1 MNRLKIKTMRRVIFI
16 ILMVLAI
23 RSVSVAETPMIR
35 YDGRTMQVG
44 TTLPTERFPFRISDY
59 KGIVW
64 NFDGKRLV
72 IKPTVDGLLIG
83 TNKNSIDFYDEDRD
97 SYNSIR
103 CSSFQVVSDARLKQN
118 IENLNGTLS
127 MLDGFGVSEKPL
139 QQEGVRRSPAS
150 EYNSATEFLNFVKKY
165 YPELIEEGN
174 NGVILMNK
182 LELIPMLV
190 DAISELKTRV
200 ESQKERISELIQKK
214 AIRDEKKNN

>member
-1 MNRLKIKTMRRVIFI
+1 MRRLIFI
-16 ILMVLAI
+16 ILMVLTI
-23 RSVSVAETPMIR
+23 RNVSIAETPIIR
-35 YDGRTMQVG
+35 YNGRTMQIG
-44 TTLPTERFPFRISDY
+44 TILPTDQFPFRMSGY

-64 NFDGKRLV
+64 NYGGKRLV

-127 MLDGFGVSEKPL
+127 ILDEFGTSEKPL
-139 QQEGVRRSPAS
+139 QQEGIRRSSAS
-150 EYNSATEFLNFVKKY
+150 EYSSATEFLNFVKKY

-182 LELIPMLV
+182 LELIPILV
-190 DAISELKTRV
+190 DAISELNTRV

-214 AIRDEKKNN
+214 AIRDEKKSN